1 MKETLSA
8 SKIKT
13 LKSCSWQY
21 WCKYILKLPDKTNS
35 GALIGDTVHI
45 ILECLGSA
53 RHKSHYN
60 KIVKNKD
67 IFASKAIKRMVH
79 KHIKRKNL
87 NETTDLENI
96 RSMALN
102 GLTYDFFGK
111 KYGEPTEVVSEKDF
125 EILVQEEGIEY
136 KIKGF
141 IDKLFIY
148 GNHGVVLI
156 RDFKTN
162 KKKYEGK
169 EVTDNLQDYM
179 YTLAIRKLYPELK
192 DVKMEFL
199 FLKQD
204 LNDGGAM
211 PMHPKDKYELLGFE
225 HELSGYQKYA
235 DSFVEKTATS
245 NMAANQGMPKDG
257 SFSGKLLCGFAKE
270 PNQIKKDG
278 TPMWYCTYK
287 FGFDYYAIVDKDNK
301 IKKSAFTK
309 KELEKIKLQEG
320 DKIIKNKYDGCPCF
334 KPKPTET
341 PDDFDAFDLDK
352 F

>member
-1 MKETLSA
+1 MQFLNVTSTLKVQKRKPLVSKA
-8 SKIKT
+8 SVYCLYNVGTRTPIKSSWLRKT

-125 EILVQEEGIEY
+125 EIVVQEEGIEY

-192 DVKMEFL
+192 DQCLTVVGL
-199 FLKQD
+199 
-204 LNDGGAM
+204 GGA
-211 PMHPKDKYELLGFE
+211 YGNTF
-225 HELSGYQKYA
+225 
-235 DSFVEKTATS
+235 
-245 NMAANQGMPKDG
+245 
-257 SFSGKLLCGFAKE
+257 
-270 PNQIKKDG
+270 I
-278 TPMWYCTYK
+278 
-287 FGFDYYAIVDKDNK
+287 FDNDTKRY
-301 IKKSAFTK
+301 K
-309 KELEKIKLQEG
+309 KEDFVLKEKGVEPIIERHDFSVNKTFAVLNSSDKKEKI
-320 DKIIKNKYDGCPCF
+320 CF
-334 KPKPTET
+334 MCR
-341 PDDFDAFDLDK
+341 FRYRC
-352 F
+352 

>member
-21 WCKYILKLPDKTNS
+21 WCKYVLKLPDKTNS

-45 ILECLGSA
+45 ILECLGLP
-53 RHKSHYN
+53 RHKKHYDL
-60 KIVKNKD
+60 IVKKKN

-79 KHIKRKNL
+79 KHIKRKDL
-87 NETTDLENI
+87 NMESDLENI
-96 RSMALN
+96 CSMALN
-102 GLTYDFFGK
+102 GLMYDFFGNK
-111 KYGEPTEVVSEKDF
+111 CGTPTEVISEKDF
-125 EILVQEEGIEY
+125 EITVQEEDISY

-148 GNHGVVLI
+148 GDHGIVLI

-179 YTLAIRKLYPELK
+179 YTLAIRKLYPHLK
-192 DVKMEFL
+192 DIKMEFL

-204 LNDGGAM
+204 LNADGVM
-211 PMHPKDKYELLGFE
+211 PMQAKDKYELLGFE
-225 HELSGYQKYA
+225 HELTGYQKYA
-235 DSFVEKTATS
+235 DSFTEKTAIS

-257 SFSGKLLCGFAKE
+257 SFAGKLLCGFAKQ

-287 FGFDYYAIVDKDNK
+287 FGFDYYAIVDKDGK

-309 KELEKIKLQEG
+309 KELSKIKLVEG
-320 DKIIKNKYDGCPCF
+320 DKITKNKYDGCPCF
-334 KPKPTET
+334 KPKPVDAE
-341 PDDFDAFDLDK
+341 DDFDLDK

>member
-1 MKETLSA
+1 M
-8 SKIKT
+8 
-13 LKSCSWQY
+13 
-21 WCKYILKLPDKTNS
+21 KLPDKTNS

-45 ILECLGSA
+45 ILECLGVS
-53 RHKSHYN
+53 RHKKHYDLII
-60 KIVKNKD
+60 KKKN

-79 KHIKRKNL
+79 KHIKRKDL
-87 NETTDLENI
+87 NMESDLENI
-96 RSMALN
+96 CSMALN
-102 GLTYDFFGK
+102 GLMYDFFGNK
-111 KYGEPTEVVSEKDF
+111 CGTPTEVISEKDF
-125 EILVQEEGIEY
+125 EITVQEEDISY

-148 GNHGVVLI
+148 GDHGIVLI

-179 YTLAIRKLYPELK
+179 YTLAINKLYPHLK
-192 DVKMEFL
+192 DIKMEFL

-204 LNDGGAM
+204 MNADGVMQMQAKNK
-211 PMHPKDKYELLGFE
+211 HELLGFE
-225 HELSGYQKYA
+225 HELTGYQKYA
-235 DSFVEKTATS
+235 DSFIEKTATS

-257 SFSGKLLCGFAKE
+257 SFAGKLLCGFAKQ

-287 FGFDYYAIVDKDNK
+287 FGFDYYAIIDKDKK

-309 KELEKIKLQEG
+309 KELEKIKLAEG
-320 DKIIKNKYDGCPCF
+320 EKIIKNKYDGCPCF
-334 KPKPTET
+334 KPKQVEI
-341 PDDFDAFDLDK
+341 PDDFDLDK